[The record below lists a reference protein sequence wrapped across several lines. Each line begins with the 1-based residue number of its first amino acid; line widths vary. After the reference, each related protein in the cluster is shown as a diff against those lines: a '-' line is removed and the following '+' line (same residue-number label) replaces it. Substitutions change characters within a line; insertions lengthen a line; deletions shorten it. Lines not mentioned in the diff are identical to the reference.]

1 METGTFGHSKLRTA
15 KLKNEVK
22 MKSRMLLLAIVCLT
36 FTPVSAE
43 DNCTN
48 SEADVPSDIKAIFD
62 KPFYQKGI
70 WGLRVVDLQT
80 GEAIM
85 DLRPNCRFFIGSV
98 RKNFIVGEL
107 LNEIGP
113 AHRYNTPVYRQGDV
127 DRTGTLRGNL
137 MLVASGDLMM
147 GGRNNPDGSI
157 AYSTFDHNE
166 ANSLG
171 NAILTRPDPLAG
183 YRALAHEVA
192 QSGITEVIGDVV
204 VDDRLFPPF
213 DFREEFKV
221 RPIFVNDDVV
231 DVSITPG
238 TIGELATV
246 DVRPVSAAL
255 QVNNFLRTSNSNNTL
270 HLVPEF
276 PQCIGMP
283 GCSAEVG
290 GEIPVS
296 FVPPLTGEFP
306 LVQTFRIVEPSNYAR
321 TVFIEALGSE
331 GVKVLAPVVAEN
343 PRQLLP
349 PRGSYRAQNK
359 VAELIGSP
367 YSDSAKLILKVS
379 YNIGADTS
387 LVLFG
392 LTQGINNPTDALEL
406 ERRTLSSRYS
416 IAEDTFHFVDGSGRG
431 ETIATNTA
439 VTQMLVA
446 MNRSPSFAA
455 FFDALPLLG
464 VDGSLGTVTDF
475 EADPTLAGAKGQ
487 VRAKTGTVVEPTERG
502 YVLKG
507 QAFAGYIDTKRQ
519 RRLAYELVVNNV
531 PITGINDVV
540 QVFQDEGMISA
551 ILWRDH

>member
-1 METGTFGHSKLRTA
+1 MKL
-15 KLKNEVK
+15 
-22 MKSRMLLLAIVCLT
+22 RMLLLAIVCLT
-36 FTPVSAE
+36 FTPASAE
-43 DNCTN
+43 DNCTS
-48 SEADVPSDIKAIFD
+48 SEADVPGDIKAIFD
-62 KPFYQKGI
+62 KPLYQKGI
-70 WGLRVVDLQT
+70 WGLRVVDVET
-80 GEAIM
+80 GEGLM

-113 AHRYNTPVYRQGDV
+113 AYRYNTPVYRQGDV
-127 DRTGTLRGNL
+127 DRTGTLQGNL
-137 MLVASGDLMM
+137 VLVASGDLTM
-147 GGRNNPDGSI
+147 GGRSNSDGSI

-183 YRALAHEVA
+183 YRALAHQVA
-192 QSGITEVIGDVV
+192 QSRITEIAGDVV

-231 DVSITPG
+231 DASITPG
-238 TIGELATV
+238 AIGELATV

-255 QVNNFLRTSNSNNTL
+255 RVNNFLGTSKSNNTL
-270 HLVPEF
+270 HLVPKF

-283 GCSAEVG
+283 GCSAEVA

-321 TVFIEALGSE
+321 TIFIEALESE
-331 GVKVLAPVVAEN
+331 GVKVLAPVVAAN

-349 PRGSYRAQNK
+349 PKESYSSQNK

-367 YSDSAKLILKVS
+367 YSDTAKLILKVS

-392 LTQGINNPTDALEL
+392 LTQGINNPSDALEL
-406 ERRTLSSRYS
+406 ERRTLMSRYS
-416 IAEDTFHFVDGSGRG
+416 IPGDAYHFVDGSGGG
-431 ETIATNTA
+431 ETIATNGA

-446 MNRSPSFAA
+446 MSGSPSFAA

-464 VDGSLGTVTDF
+464 VDGSLGTVTEF
-475 EADPTLAGAKGQ
+475 EAYPTLAGARGQ
-487 VRAKTGTVVEPTERG
+487 VRAKTGTFVENTEG
-502 YVLKG
+502 GPVLKG
-507 QAFAGYIDTKRQ
+507 QAFAGYILTKRR

-531 PITGINDVV
+531 PITDINDVV
-540 QVFQDEGMISA
+540 RVFQDQGIISA
-551 ILWRDH
+551 ILWRDN